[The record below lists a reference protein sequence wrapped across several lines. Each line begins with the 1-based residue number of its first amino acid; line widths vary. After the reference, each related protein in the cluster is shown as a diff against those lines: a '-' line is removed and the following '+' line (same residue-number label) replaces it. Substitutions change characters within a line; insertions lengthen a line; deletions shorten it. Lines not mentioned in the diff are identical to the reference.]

1 MKLVDLNN
9 YILND
14 PDKNIFKRMTKDS
27 EANLNNYVCS
37 VICDLVNFIPMDEEL
52 KKETKEN
59 IKNCDERE
67 VGEIATYTSLIP
79 YVQLE
84 LKDNKDVAIIA
95 NSLVEKLISYVV
107 GYLSKEEF
115 DKNLENIQG
124 MLNISYM
131 FYDGLVKYFTFNKEY
146 IVNTIEKNIK

>member
-14 PDKNIFKRMTKDS
+14 FDKNIFKRMTKDS

-37 VICDLVNFIPMDEEL
+37 VICDLVNFIPMEKEL
-52 KKETKEN
+52 KKGVKEN
-59 IKNCDERE
+59 IKNCDEIE
-67 VGEIATYTSLIP
+67 LGEIATYTSLIP

-146 IVNTIEKNIK
+146 IVNTIVKNIK

>member
-14 PDKNIFKRMTKDS
+14 PDENIFKRMTKDS